1 MKKALKGICAFVL
14 AVIVIYC
21 IVGYVSVPI
30 NWIDGKAF
38 PLFFTRLFDLDFD
51 YSTRL
56 PGLDS
61 MMCTHFKVIFR
72 SNFRIILGAAA
83 SGLLAALVYNMLRK
97 GGKKDES

>member
-1 MKKALKGICAFVL
+1 MKKALKGILAFVL

-30 NWIDGKAF
+30 PWIDGKAF
-38 PLFFTRLFDLDFD
+38 PLFFTRLFKLEFD
-51 YSTRL
+51 YSTRIN
-56 PGLDS
+56 GS
-61 MMCTHFKVIFR
+61 GNCTNFKVIFR

-83 SGLLAALVYNMLRK
+83 SGLFAALVYNMLRK